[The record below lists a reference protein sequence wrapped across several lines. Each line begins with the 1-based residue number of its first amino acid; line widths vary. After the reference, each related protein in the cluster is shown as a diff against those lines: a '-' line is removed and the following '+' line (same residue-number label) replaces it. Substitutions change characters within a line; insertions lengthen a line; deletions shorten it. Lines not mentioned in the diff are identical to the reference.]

1 VNSPKNAARH
11 FRRSLL
17 AIVCVLGIPL
27 AAQAESKYPS
37 QPIYFVVPFGVG
49 GLADI
54 SMRLVAQKMGER
66 YNEKIIIENRPGAGG
81 VAAATTVLRAA
92 HDGYTLAVFANGTAI
107 SKSLFKL
114 PFDPVKD
121 FTPISTVAY
130 FDLILMTSTQGKIH
144 NMADLLA
151 ESKKRQ
157 LTLGTIN
164 PGSTQ
169 NLSAELFRSTAK
181 LNAVVVPFKTTAD
194 VVSALVRGDI
204 DVGFE
209 SYAAVKGS
217 IDGGRIMP
225 IAATGHQ
232 RSAWLPK
239 VPTVRESGIPSYEV
253 TGWNALFAPAGTP
266 SAVIQVLNRQIN
278 EVMQLPDIRKRFQDL
293 GTEAKG
299 STPAEMGAILSSDIN
314 KWAAVIKQAGIQPQ

>member
-1 VNSPKNAARH
+1 MNCPNTTARY
-11 FRRSLL
+11 FWRRLCIVACAL
-17 AIVCVLGIPL
+17 ALPL
-27 AAQAESKYPS
+27 AAQAESTYPS

-66 YNEKIIIENRPGAGG
+66 FNEKIIIENRPGAGG
-81 VAAATTVLRAA
+81 VAAATTVLGAA

-121 FTPISTVAY
+121 FAPISTVAY
-130 FDLILMTSTQGKIH
+130 FDLILITNSHGKIH
-144 NMADLLA
+144 NMAELLA

-169 NLSAELFRSTAK
+169 NLSAELFRSTGK
-181 LNAVVVPFKTTAD
+181 LNAAVIPFKTTAD

-225 IAATGHQ
+225 IAATGHE
-232 RSAWLPK
+232 RSAWLPN
-239 VPTVRESGIPSYEV
+239 VPTVRESGIPGYEV
-253 TGWNALFAPAGTP
+253 TGWNAVFAPAGTP
-266 SAVIQVLNRQIN
+266 PAVIQVLNRQIN
-278 EVMQLPDIRKRFQDL
+278 EVMLLPDIRKRFQDL
-293 GTEAKG
+293 GTEARG
-299 STPAEMGAILSSDIN
+299 STPAEMGTILSGDVG
-314 KWAAVIKQAGIQPQ
+314 KWAAVIKQAGIKPQ